1 MTFLANSRLRD
12 GVTREQVLDY
22 MSEHG
27 VDHSAWDLVRHR
39 VVEQYHFKVGDEPGV
54 VLVLNAESEEE
65 ARKVLADL
73 PIVAAGLLEFET
85 DPLSRVAS
93 F

>member
-12 GVTREQVLDY
+12 GVTRQQVVDY

-27 VDHSAWDLVRHR
+27 IQHSTWDLFRHR
-39 VVEQYHFKVGDEPGV
+39 TVERYHFKVGDQPGA
-54 VLVLNAESEEE
+54 VLFLDVETEEE
-65 ARKVLADL
+65 ARKLVTDL
-73 PIVAAGLLEFET
+73 PIVAAGLLEFEI
-85 DPLSRVAS
+85 DPLSQLAK